1 MMLSDE
7 YNVFGDFLDKDFLNE
22 YFNCKNII
30 VDHLP
35 DMANVISH
43 LPDTQDA
50 SLIDIIKHRANKNKK
65 IILIIS
71 LHTLK
76 RLLTEKSQY
85 NNFDNEVEQQKIKII
100 INHRFDNLLHDPLH
114 LAYELMLM
122 FYFQDFYTKNGVAL
136 QKATLNI
143 ELVSRMKEIK
153 LDFLADGVPGKELQK
168 TFNNWTFIPTS
179 NHYLS
184 FTAGFYGLFHII
196 GPGLKKDKTFL
207 CLTSLQNNFRYHRKW
222 LWEIMENKEYLKNS
236 ITKITTSNKEKP
248 TFKDLH
254 GYYGD
259 SYLEHTGGDSKTKF
273 DNIPSP
279 EYYRRTYFEIVCETI
294 GQHPTDDTFFFT
306 EKTIKPI
313 LMKHPFIVMG
323 PKNYLMHLRALGF
336 NTFEGLI
343 DESYDQLDDAKLR
356 AKAISNLLEQLDLE
370 NSKKFYEQS
379 REICEHNQRH
389 LLNLAGRHKFDLW
402 KNFEQFFKSHS

>member
-7 YNVFGDFLDKDFLNE
+7 YTVFGDFPDEDFLNE

-30 VDHLP
+30 ID
-35 DMANVISH
+35 H

-50 SLIDIIKHRANKNKK
+50 LLIDIIKHRADKNKK

-76 RLLTEKSQY
+76 RLLIEKSQY

-100 INHRFDNLLHDPLH
+100 INHRFGGLLHDPLH
-114 LAYELMLM
+114 LAYELMLL

-136 QKATLNI
+136 QKVTLNI
-143 ELVSRMKEIK
+143 ELVAKMKEIK
-153 LDFLADGVPGKELQK
+153 LDFLADGIPGKELQK
-168 TFNNWTFIPTS
+168 TFNNWTFIPTG
-179 NHYLS
+179 NHYLN
-184 FTAGFYGLFHII
+184 FTAGFYGLFHIV

-207 CLTSLQNNFRYHRKW
+207 CLTNLQNNFRYHRKW

-236 ITKITTSNKEKP
+236 ITKITSNKEKP
-248 TFKDLH
+248 TFNDLH
-254 GYYGD
+254 GHYSD
-259 SYLEHTGGDSKTKF
+259 SYLKHTGGNSKTKF

-279 EYYRRTYFEIVCETI
+279 EYYQRTHFEIVCETI
-294 GQHPTDDTFFFT
+294 GQHPTDDTFFIT
-306 EKTIKPI
+306 EKTIKPM
-313 LMKHPFIVMG
+313 LMKHPFIVLA

-336 NTFEGLI
+336 GTFEGLI

-356 AKAISNLLEQLDLE
+356 AKAISNLLQQLDLE

-402 KNFEQFFKSHS
+402 KNFEQFFSQLF